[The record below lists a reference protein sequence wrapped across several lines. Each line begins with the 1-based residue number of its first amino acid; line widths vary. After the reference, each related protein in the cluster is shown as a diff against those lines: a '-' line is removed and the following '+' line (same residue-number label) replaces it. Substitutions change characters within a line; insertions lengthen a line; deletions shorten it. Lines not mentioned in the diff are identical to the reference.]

1 MLVDFSY
8 KSFLSLHSKN
18 LAIDG
23 LKRGLYFY
31 GVKKITDCFSP
42 LALNRF
48 NSLIILYY
56 LNLDMSIKFYLNL
69 ETYMLDYDLMVKI
82 INELCQKN
90 NISQNKMLNDC
101 GAGTRTIQN
110 ILSGSSPSV
119 DKIYKIAD
127 YFDVSVDYLLGRT
140 DNPDSHKK

>member
-1 MLVDFSY
+1 
-8 KSFLSLHSKN
+8 
-18 LAIDG
+18 
-23 LKRGLYFY
+23 
-31 GVKKITDCFSP
+31 
-42 LALNRF
+42 
-48 NSLIILYY
+48 
-56 LNLDMSIKFYLNL
+56 
-69 ETYMLDYDLMVKI
+69 MLDYDLMVKI

-127 YFDVSVDYLLGRT
+127 YFDVSVDHLLGRT